1 MTALEALCV
10 METQLARANL
20 ALQIAKAHG
29 HDAKLVRDEQR
40 VLDRLIDDTGLL
52 EGMLGEVIRRGRG

>member
-1 MTALEALCV
+1 MTVMEALCV

-29 HDAKLVRDEQR
+29 HDAKLVRDEAR
-40 VLDRLIDDTGLL
+40 ILDRMIDDSGLL
-52 EGMLGEVIRRGRG
+52 EKMLGEVIRRGRV